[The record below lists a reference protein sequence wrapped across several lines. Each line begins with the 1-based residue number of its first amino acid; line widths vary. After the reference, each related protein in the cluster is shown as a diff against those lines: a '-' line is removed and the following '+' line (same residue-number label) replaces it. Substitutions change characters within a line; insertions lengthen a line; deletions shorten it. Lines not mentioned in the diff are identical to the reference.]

1 MAKSRKDNKGRVL
14 RKGETQRSCMVS
26 MYILML
32 IRKESAGASILRTS
46 WNCGREKLN

>member
-14 RKGETQRSCMVS
+14 RKGETQRSCDGKYV
-26 MYILML
+26 LML